1 MKQEI
6 NQYLAC
12 EFGIFD
18 SENDLDKITDDWPFQ
33 LLEVSS
39 FHYQGNLIHVFSF
52 DDADGKY
59 YAISGKGLNYFPVAD
74 FTPEDVKYQI
84 IGSLWVSERVPIDL
98 NTIKGDDPVVPR
110 LTERKRRFEE
120 LAEQLRPGVPFIIS
134 EGLFLEKSKEYLGLI
149 EFEGENK
156 AQIVGDRITLKNIP
170 YTSASSWRR
179 LSLGIGKLVVKKQL
193 S

>member
-1 MKQEI
+1 
-6 NQYLAC
+6 
-12 EFGIFD
+12 
-18 SENDLDKITDDWPFQ
+18 
-33 LLEVSS
+33 
-39 FHYQGNLIHVFSF
+39 VFSF

-120 LAEQLRPGVPFIIS
+120 LAERLRPGVPFIIS

-179 LSLGIGKLVVKKQL
+179 LSFGIGKLVVNKQL